1 MLALGMVQ
9 KLNVQM
15 NLEYNASNRYL
26 RLSEWCAK
34 RKLTGTAIFLRSQAQ
49 INVTRMMRVFDFIK
63 KSGANPVVATTNP
76 IEEQC
81 TNLEELFSQTMM
93 DFQHRS
99 ETLTKLIEEA
109 RSQNDAA
116 TLAFL
121 TQIATEREE
130 HGLLLQ
136 TIFEEVRH
144 AGQAGMKME
153 QTDQHL
159 LNVVNYQQH

>member
-1 MLALGMVQ
+1 MTASGMVQ
-9 KLNVQM
+9 KLNAQM

-34 RKLTGTAIFLRSQAQ
+34 RRLNGTAIFLRSQAQ

-63 KSGANPVVATTNP
+63 KAGANPVVTTTTP

-81 TNLEELFSQTMM
+81 TNLEELFSQTMI
-93 DFQHRS
+93 DFQRRS
-99 ETLTKLIEEA
+99 ETLAKLIEEA
-109 RSQNDAA
+109 RKLNDAD

-121 TQIATEREE
+121 IQIEAEREE

-136 TIFEEVRH
+136 TIVEEVRH
-144 AGQAGMKME
+144 ARQAGMAME
-153 QTDQHL
+153 QTDRHL
-159 LNVVNYQQH
+159 LNVVNYQKH